1 MKTLGILGGMGPEA
15 TVLLMQKI
23 INSVDAKDDCDHI
36 PMIIHQNTQVPSRIL
51 RIIESKGEDPS
62 LILKKMAF
70 DLQNLQCDFL
80 AMPCNTAH
88 YYHSDV
94 SRSIQIPLLNMIE
107 LSVQELSE
115 NHLTKIG
122 ILASPAVK
130 AVGVF
135 DQSFNESGLEFQFAQ
150 NDSKMLDMIKKIKK
164 GKVGPSVIDAFK
176 YESTQLLNDN
186 CDALLIACTEFS
198 LLTKYLPNN
207 VLCVDSL
214 DSLTKKIVSLAIN
227 SDPLTV
233 RNDL

>member
-1 MKTLGILGGMGPEA
+1 MKTVGILGGMGPEA

-62 LILKKMAF
+62 LILKKMAL

>member
-1 MKTLGILGGMGPEA
+1 MKTVGILGGMGPES

-23 INSVDAKDDCDHI
+23 INYVDAKDDCDHI
-36 PMIIHQNTQVPSRIL
+36 PMIIYQNTQVPSRIL

-62 LILKKMAF
+62 PILKKMAL

-88 YYHSDV
+88 FYHSNV

-107 LSVQELSE
+107 LSVKDLSE
-115 NHLTKIG
+115 NQLTKIG

-130 AVGVF
+130 VVGIF
-135 DQSFNESGLEFQFAQ
+135 DQRFKKNGLKFQFVQ
-150 NDSKMLDMIKKIKK
+150 NDLNMLNMIKKIKK
-164 GKVGPSVIDAFK
+164 GEVDQSVIEAFK

-198 LLTKYLPNN
+198 LLRKYLPKN
-207 VLCVDSL
+207 VICVDSL

-227 SDPLTV
+227 ADPVTL
-233 RNDL
+233 RNY